1 MAEHVKRLRDCVMA
15 GKKVDMDEMNVI
27 MDGTTV
33 PRSALTNMLMFQYA
47 SPFALCSMCSMNG
60 RLPSPPCPCLQMRSP
75 LTRFLRSD
83 SKAEKKFYTIE
94 AVWNALK
101 CQDYR
106 TRA

>member
-47 SPFALCSMCSMNG
+47 PPPRSLQQVFHDRPPALSTMPLPANEQPFDALPQS
-60 RLPSPPCPCLQMRSP
+60 RL
-75 LTRFLRSD
+75 
-83 SKAEKKFYTIE
+83 
-94 AVWNALK
+94 
-101 CQDYR
+101 
-106 TRA
+106 